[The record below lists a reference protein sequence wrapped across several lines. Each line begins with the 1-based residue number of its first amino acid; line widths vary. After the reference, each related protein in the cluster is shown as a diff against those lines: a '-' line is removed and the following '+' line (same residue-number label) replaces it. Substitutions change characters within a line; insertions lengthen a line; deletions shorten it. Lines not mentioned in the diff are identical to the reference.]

1 MNILVLEDQD
11 DLRTLF
17 VMHLGFAGH
26 KVRGARNAI
35 ELDALMAQE
44 SHDLLLLDVNLPG
57 ESGMSVAKRLR
68 SHPGLTIVMMTGRG
82 GPEDRVQGFE
92 AGADS
97 YLVKP
102 VGLREL
108 DAVIA
113 RVQERKQAV
122 AYQGGEGWMLK
133 VRERRLVSPEGVV
146 VPLTLMEV
154 QLLSAIVKKEDRTAT
169 RRQII
174 EAIGFDYMSYDERR
188 IEVSLSR
195 LRRKIKSHTGVD
207 VPIKALRGMG
217 YGFDESCR
225 VVW

>member
-35 ELDALMAQE
+35 ELDTLMAQE
-44 SHDLLLLDVNLPG
+44 APDLLLLDINLPG
-57 ESGMSVAKRLR
+57 ESGISVAKRLR
-68 SHPGLTIVMMTGRG
+68 SYPGLTIVMMTARC

-113 RVQERKQAV
+113 RIQERRQAV
-122 AYQGGEGWMLK
+122 VQQDCEGWVLK
-133 VRERRLVSPEGVV
+133 IRERRLVSPDQIV

-154 QLLSAIVKKEDRTAT
+154 QLLSVIVKKEDRTAT
-169 RRQII
+169 RRQMI

-217 YGFDESCR
+217 YGFDETCR